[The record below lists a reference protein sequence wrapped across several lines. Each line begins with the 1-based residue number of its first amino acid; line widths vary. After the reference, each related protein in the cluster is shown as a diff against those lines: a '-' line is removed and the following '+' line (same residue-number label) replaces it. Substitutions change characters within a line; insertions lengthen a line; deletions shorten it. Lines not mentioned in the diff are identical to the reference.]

1 MSFVI
6 SEETLQAAHLTAG
19 ELRQEL
25 AILLFKQ
32 DRLTLIQAARL
43 AAMPPLPFQHLLAS
57 RSISPHYEVA
67 DFERDL
73 DTLTRMGH
81 A

>member
-1 MSFVI
+1 MSVVI

-19 ELRQEL
+19 ELKQEL
-25 AILLFKQ
+25 AILLFEQ

-43 AAMPPLPFQHLLAS
+43 AAMPPLAFQHLLAS
-57 RSISPHYEVA
+57 WSISPHYEVA
-67 DFERDL
+67 DFEQDI
-73 DTLTRMGH
+73 DTLNQQDH

>member
-1 MSFVI
+1 VR
-6 SEETLQAAHLTAG
+6 TALVARAG

-32 DRLTLIQAARL
+32 DRLTLIQADRL
-43 AAMPPLPFQHLLAS
+43 AAMAPLSFQHLLAS
-57 RSISPHYEVA
+57 RGIGPHYEVA
-67 DFERDL
+67 EFEQDL
-73 DTLTRMGH
+73 DTLRRPDH